1 MARARFAS
9 QRRIGTPGHSYR
21 HFQPAAGIIG
31 LCVCRQRRG
40 RPISERLTPEEQVR
54 FHNLLKL
61 AKESPFPGER
71 ENALAAAER
80 LASRRGLTLEE
91 AATGASPTQTA
102 RAQADASQFAQDL
115 AAFVHMTD
123 YQIYLEKQRRDA
135 ARKAAEARGLD
146 RGETGRQPPPSRRHR
161 SNARME
167 PRKHAWALVR
177 ETKLSY
183 QEIANI
189 TGLDIYQVL
198 LMKIQ
203 LLRAA

>member
-1 MARARFAS
+1 M
-9 QRRIGTPGHSYR
+9 
-21 HFQPAAGIIG
+21 
-31 LCVCRQRRG
+31 
-40 RPISERLTPEEQVR
+40 
-54 FHNLLKL
+54 LKL

-91 AATGASPTQTA
+91 AAIGASPTQAA
-102 RAQADASQFAQDL
+102 RPNSENTPFARDL
-115 AAFVHMTD
+115 AAFVHMND
-123 YQIYLEKQRRDA
+123 YQIYLDKQRRDK
-135 ARKAAEARGLD
+135 ARKEAEERGL
-146 RGETGRQPPPSRRHR
+146 ENSKSKKQPQAARRHR

-167 PRKHAWALVR
+167 PQKHAWALVR
-177 ETKLSY
+177 ETQLPY

-189 TGLDIYQVL
+189 TGLNIYQVL

>member
-1 MARARFAS
+1 MQCR
-9 QRRIGTPGHSYR
+9 GH
-21 HFQPAAGIIG
+21 
-31 LCVCRQRRG
+31 
-40 RPISERLTPEEQVR
+40 PISKRLTPDEQVR

-71 ENALAAAER
+71 DNALAAAER
-80 LASRRGLTLEE
+80 LASRHGLTLEE
-91 AATGASPTQTA
+91 AATGATQSQTA
-102 RAQADASQFAQDL
+102 QPNADTSKFARDL

-135 ARKAAEARGLD
+135 ARQEAEERGLD
-146 RGETGRQPPPSRRHR
+146 RKNKRPPPPPPRQARR
-161 SNARME
+161 SNAKME
-167 PRKHAWALVR
+167 PHRHAWTLVR
-177 ETKLSY
+177 ETKMSY
-183 QEIANI
+183 QEISSI

>member
-1 MARARFAS
+1 MDNGHRSRQVSDTADIIPTRINA
-9 QRRIGTPGHSYR
+9 QRRRT
-21 HFQPAAGIIG
+21 
-31 LCVCRQRRG
+31 
-40 RPISERLTPEEQVR
+40 PISEQLTPEEQVR

-80 LASRRGLTLEE
+80 MATRHGLTLEE
-91 AATGASPTQTA
+91 AATGNSPSKTS
-102 RAQADASQFAQDL
+102 RSKDNVHQFAQDL
-115 AAFVHMTD
+115 AAYVHMTD
-123 YQIYLEKQRRDA
+123 YQIFLEKQRRDQ
-135 ARKAAEARGLD
+135 ARREAEERGLD
-146 RGETGRQPPPSRRHR
+146 NSREKRRPSPQHRYR

-167 PRKHAWALVR
+167 PHKHAWALVR
-177 ETKLSY
+177 ETSLSY
-183 QEIANI
+183 QEIAKI

>member
-1 MARARFAS
+1 M
-9 QRRIGTPGHSYR
+9 
-21 HFQPAAGIIG
+21 
-31 LCVCRQRRG
+31 
-40 RPISERLTPEEQVR
+40 
-54 FHNLLKL
+54 

-80 LASRRGLTLEE
+80 LASRHDLTLEE
-91 AATGASPTQTA
+91 AATGVSPSQTA
-102 RAQADASQFAQDL
+102 RAKENANQFAQDL
-115 AAFVHMTD
+115 AAFVHMND
-123 YQIYLEKQRRDA
+123 YQIYLEKQRRDQ
-135 ARKAAEARGLD
+135 ARREAEERGLD
-146 RGETGRQPPPSRRHR
+146 RKKAEQRTTPPPRRHR

-177 ETKLSY
+177 ETSLSY
-183 QEIANI
+183 QEIAKI

>member
-1 MARARFAS
+1 M
-9 QRRIGTPGHSYR
+9 
-21 HFQPAAGIIG
+21 
-31 LCVCRQRRG
+31 
-40 RPISERLTPEEQVR
+40 R

-71 ENALAAAER
+71 DNAMAAAER

-91 AATGASPTQTA
+91 AATGVSPTQTA
-102 RAQADASQFAQDL
+102 RSRAEASKFAQDL

-123 YQIYLEKQRRDA
+123 YQIHLEKQRRDA
-135 ARKAAEARGLD
+135 ARREAEERGLD
-146 RGETGRQPPPSRRHR
+146 RAERRRHTAPPRRHR
-161 SNARME
+161 SNARRD
-167 PRKHAWALVR
+167 PRQHAWALVR
-177 ETKLSY
+177 ETQLSY
-183 QEIANI
+183 KEIADI

>member
-1 MARARFAS
+1 VFLIA
-9 QRRIGTPGHSYR
+9 
-21 HFQPAAGIIG
+21 AAGF
-31 LCVCRQRRG
+31 
-40 RPISERLTPEEQVR
+40 PISERLTPDEQVR

-71 ENALAAAER
+71 ANALAAAER

-91 AATGASPTQTA
+91 AAVGISPSQTA
-102 RAQADASQFAQDL
+102 RAADDSAKFAQDL

-123 YQIYLEKQRRDA
+123 YQIHLEKQRRDA
-135 ARKAAEARGLD
+135 ARREAEERGLD
-146 RGETGRQPPPSRRHR
+146 NKHTRQAPPPRRTHR

-183 QEIANI
+183 QEIATI
-189 TGLDIYQVL
+189 TGIDIYQVL